1 MAMVQ
6 TAPSSAPAVPRR
18 RRRKTVLTV
27 VVIAVLAGLFA
38 LRLWVIE
45 PVGVDLD
52 SMEPTLAPGSIAFV
66 LKTEQARSDAQLG
79 DLVVFPSPA
88 DETPVIKRV
97 VAEAGQQIEV
107 RDALLY
113 VDSIPVREP
122 FVDHSTIDGTFY
134 PLTEVP
140 PGTVFVMGDN
150 REQSI
155 DSRDF
160 GPLPL
165 DSIEGVV
172 VWSFNPS
179 FK

>member
-1 MAMVQ
+1 MAAIRS
-6 TAPSSAPAVPRR
+6 APSSAPASSWR
-18 RRRKTVLTV
+18 RRRKTVLAV
-27 VVIAVLAGLFA
+27 VVIAILAGLFA

-45 PVGVDLD
+45 PVGVDLA
-52 SMEPTLAPGSIAFV
+52 SMEPTLDPGSIAFV
-66 LKTEQARSDAQLG
+66 LKTGQAKSDVELG

-107 RDALLY
+107 RDGLLY
-113 VDSIPVREP
+113 VDSVQVDEP
-122 FVDHSTIDGTFY
+122 FVDQSTIDGTFY

-150 REQSI
+150 RERSI

-160 GPLPL
+160 GPLPVN
-165 DSIEGVV
+165 SIEGVV
-172 VWSFNPS
+172 VWSFNPGDW
-179 FK
+179 